1 MPTTETEQE
10 FEERIREHELLLH
23 KVCRMYAYTDA
34 DHKDLFQ
41 DIVVQLWQ
49 AYPKFKGEAKFS
61 TWLYRVSI
69 NTAISGRR
77 KKKGFVITSDPL
89 ELPVHHTDD
98 ESTHVEDE
106 WRLQTLYK
114 AIGHLNEVEKAIVML
129 YMEERSYEEMQD
141 ILGITVGTLR
151 VKMNRIREKL
161 RNAAKTLDYGTK

>member
-1 MPTTETEQE
+1 MHATEIEQQ
-10 FEERIREHELLLH
+10 FEERIREHEQLLH

-77 KKKGFVITSDPL
+77 KKKDFVTSYDPSN
-89 ELPVHHTDD
+89 LPSHHSHEEAADR
-98 ESTHVEDE
+98 EDE
-106 WRLQTLYK
+106 GRLQTLYK
-114 AIGHLNEVEKAIVML
+114 AIEHLNKVEKAIVML
-129 YMEERSYEEMQD
+129 YIDDRSYEEMQD
-141 ILGITVGTLR
+141 ILGISVGTLR

-161 RNAAKTLDYGTK
+161 RNLTKTIHYGT